1 MASGPAWKKR
11 GSFRRERG
19 RTTSIPQQAPRI
31 DHSVPLMV
39 VTSPEFPIRRTK
51 NAGGEREFPQHGNVT
66 AKFAHN
72 IPMRALQPKLNRGR
86 QGWRPRISW
95 IIDDVVCAERSSR
108 NCSWD
113 DGIRMS
119 QPAVL
124 VLIGQPPGLR
134 PKAFER
140 IGPVRPGRSWEV
152 FHLDKKS
159 E

>member
-1 MASGPAWKKR
+1 MASGPAWKKS
-11 GSFRRERG
+11 GSFRRERE
-19 RTTSIPQQAPRI
+19 RTTSIPQHAPRI

-72 IPMRALQPKLNRGR
+72 IPKRALQPKLNRDR

-108 NCSWD
+108 NCSLGRRHQD
-113 DGIRMS
+113 VPTCSPGSDR
-119 QPAVL
+119 PATRAAAESFRKDR
-124 VLIGQPPGLR
+124 PGLS
-134 PKAFER
+134 
-140 IGPVRPGRSWEV
+140 GPIVGGLSPR
-152 FHLDKKS
+152 
-159 E
+159 